1 MVHFDAYES
10 TTCPI
15 LLRNCQLSGLT
26 PVRLRLYQIVST
38 HLNQFQIGF
47 LINFCECKFLDA
59 VYELQGKKVCGRKGV
74 KVELARD
81 SQRKR
86 KRFVIIPYWPKSYH
100 VMKFSSILFR
110 SRSIS
115 PETYRKYG
123 SRTPSPRR
131 KSRRS
136 RSRSPIV
143 RKSKPL
149 KPNKPKVKNQKS
161 EESESSSSSS
171 SDEMTP
177 PSSPKV
183 EKKLVAWKLDSNL
196 TLNWL

>member
-86 KRFVIIPYWPKSYH
+86 KRFATFYH
-100 VMKFSSILFR
+100 
-110 SRSIS
+110 
-115 PETYRKYG
+115 
-123 SRTPSPRR
+123 
-131 KSRRS
+131 
-136 RSRSPIV
+136 
-143 RKSKPL
+143 PL
-149 KPNKPKVKNQKS
+149 L
-161 EESESSSSSS
+161 
-171 SDEMTP
+171 T
-177 PSSPKV
+177 
-183 EKKLVAWKLDSNL
+183 KKLSCDEIFIDSVQIKKYKPGDVS
-196 TLNWL
+196 